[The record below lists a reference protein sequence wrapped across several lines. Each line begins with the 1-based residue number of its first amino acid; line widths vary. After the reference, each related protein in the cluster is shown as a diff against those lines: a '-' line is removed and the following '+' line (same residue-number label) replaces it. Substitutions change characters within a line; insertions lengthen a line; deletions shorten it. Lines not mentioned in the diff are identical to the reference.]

1 MRARTAAL
9 LVPALLLGAGGLTAA
24 DAATKPVAKPKPV
37 CNLIPDAEGDQ
48 ALVAVKTTDGD
59 DLVGADFA
67 SDGTTVTAVI
77 KAKTLA
83 TSDPTAPLGR
93 SYYVDFNL
101 DKSDV
106 GLFLSARVYPTGTT
120 YTFGYRGVDPDSGL
134 NTAYSLGEAKGKLD
148 TATGTITMTAQAKD
162 FDKAQVKLVKGAKV
176 TPLTASIWR
185 ISGQGVVPS
194 QEVSGHRVP
203 LGGLQSQVD
212 TADGQPYVIGTP
224 SCVTPV
230 S

>member
-9 LVPALLLGAGGLTAA
+9 LVPALLLGAGGLSVA
-24 DAATKPVAKPKPV
+24 DAATSKRAVKPV

-48 ALVAVKTTDGD
+48 GINGVKTTDGD

-67 SDGTTVTAVI
+67 SDGTTITAVI

-83 TSDPTAPLGR
+83 TMDPTAPLGR
-93 SYYVDFNL
+93 SYYVDFNVAGN
-101 DKSDV
+101 DT
-106 GLFLSARVYPTGTT
+106 GLFLSSRVYPTGTT
-120 YTFGYRGVDPDSGL
+120 YQFGYRGVDPNIPL
-134 NTAYSLGEAKGKLD
+134 NTAYSLGDAKGKLD
-148 TATGTITMTAQAKD
+148 TATGTITITANLKD
-162 FDKAQVKLVKGAKV
+162 FAPSGVALAKGSKI

-194 QEVSGHRVP
+194 QQVGPVRVP

-224 SCVTPV
+224 SCVKPV